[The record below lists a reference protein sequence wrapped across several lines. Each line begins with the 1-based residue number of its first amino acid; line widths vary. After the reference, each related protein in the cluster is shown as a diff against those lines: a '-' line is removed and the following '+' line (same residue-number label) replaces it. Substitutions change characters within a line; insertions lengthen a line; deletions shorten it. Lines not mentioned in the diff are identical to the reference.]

1 METNKQYII
10 MTRTQKIQQLKEELQ
25 ESDYIALKAFE
36 GRDVSEHT
44 GWQQRRQD
52 IRDSINAL
60 QAMSD
65 EEYYSKYPEVKEEVQ
80 ETPQIV
86 QD

>member
-1 METNKQYII
+1 MN
-10 MTRTQKIQQLKEELQ
+10 RLQKIQQLKEELQ
-25 ESDYIALKAFE
+25 STDYIALKAFE

-65 EEYYSKYPEVKEEVQ
+65 EEYYSKYPEEKDEVQ
-80 ETPQIV
+80 ETPQII
-86 QD
+86 QEND

>member
-1 METNKQYII
+1 MK
-10 MTRTQKIQQLKEELQ
+10 RLQKIQELKEELQ
-25 ESDYIALKAFE
+25 STDYIALKAYE

-52 IRDSINAL
+52 IRDNINAL

-65 EEYYSKYPEVKEEVQ
+65 EEYYAAFPEEKDVENALTEDST
-80 ETPQIV
+80 EL
-86 QD
+86 

>member
-1 METNKQYII
+1 
-10 MTRTQKIQQLKEELQ
+10 MTRTQKIQELKEELQ
-25 ESDYIALKAFE
+25 STDYIALKAFE

-52 IRDSINAL
+52 IRDSINEL

-65 EEYYSKYPEVKEEVQ
+65 DEYYEAFPEEKEVVD
-80 ETPQIV
+80 ETLPNSQG
-86 QD
+86 DTDKT

>member
-1 METNKQYII
+1 
-10 MTRTQKIQQLKEELQ
+10 MTRLQKIQQLKEELQ
-25 ESDYIALKAFE
+25 STDYIALKAFE
-36 GRDVSEHT
+36 GRDVSEY
-44 GWQQRRQD
+44 GDWKQRRQD

-65 EEYYSKYPEVKEEVQ
+65 EEYYEAFPEEKEKVQ
-80 ETPQIV
+80 ETPQII

>member
-1 METNKQYII
+1 

-25 ESDYIALKAFE
+25 SSDYIALKAFE
-36 GRDVSEHT
+36 GRDVSEH
-44 GWQQRRQD
+44 GDWQQRRQD

-65 EEYYSKYPEVKEEVQ
+65 SQYYEAFPEEKEEMQ
-80 ETPQIV
+80 ETTQIT
-86 QD
+86 QDND

>member
-1 METNKQYII
+1 
-10 MTRTQKIQQLKEELQ
+10 MTRLQKIQQLKEELQ
-25 ESDYIALKAFE
+25 STDYIALKAFE
-36 GRDVSEHT
+36 GRDVSEH
-44 GWQQRRQD
+44 GDWQQRRQD

-65 EEYYSKYPEVKEEVQ
+65 EEYYSKYPEEKEEVQ
-80 ETPQIV
+80 ETTQIV

>member
-1 METNKQYII
+1 
-10 MTRTQKIQQLKEELQ
+10 MTRLQKIQELKEELQ
-25 ESDYIALKAFE
+25 STDYIALKAFE
-36 GRDVSEHT
+36 GRDVSEH
-44 GWQQRRQD
+44 GDWQQRRQD

-65 EEYYSKYPEVKEEVQ
+65 EEYYEAYPEEKEQVQ
-80 ETPQIV
+80 EKPQIT

>member
-1 METNKQYII
+1 MN
-10 MTRTQKIQQLKEELQ
+10 RLQKIQQLKEELQ
-25 ESDYIALKAFE
+25 ASDYIALKAFE

-65 EEYYSKYPEVKEEVQ
+65 EEYYIAYPDEAEKGGEDARDRTDSER
-80 ETPQIV
+80 
-86 QD
+86 

>member
-1 METNKQYII
+1 
-10 MTRTQKIQQLKEELQ
+10 MTRLQKIQQLKEELQ
-25 ESDYIALKAFE
+25 STDYIALKAFE

-52 IRDSINAL
+52 IRDNINAL

-65 EEYYSKYPEVKEEVQ
+65 SQYYDAFPEEKEEVQ
-80 ETPQIV
+80 ETPQIT
-86 QD
+86 QN

>member
-1 METNKQYII
+1 
-10 MTRTQKIQQLKEELQ
+10 MTRLQKIQNLKEELQ
-25 ESDYIALKAFE
+25 SSDYIALKAFE
-36 GRDVSEHT
+36 GRDVSEH
-44 GWQQRRQD
+44 GNWQKRRQD

-65 EEYYSKYPEVKEEVQ
+65 EEYYSKYPEEKEVVQ
-80 ETPQIV
+80 ETPQII

>member
-1 METNKQYII
+1 MN
-10 MTRTQKIQQLKEELQ
+10 RLQKIQNLKEELQ
-25 ESDYIALKAFE
+25 SSDYIALKAFE

-60 QAMSD
+60 QAMTDSQYYEAFPD
-65 EEYYSKYPEVKEEVQ
+65 EKDVENALTEDSTEL
-80 ETPQIV
+80 
-86 QD
+86 

>member
-1 METNKQYII
+1 
-10 MTRTQKIQQLKEELQ
+10 MTRQQKIQQLKEELQ
-25 ESDYIALKAFE
+25 STDYIALKAFE
-36 GRDVSEHT
+36 GRDVSEH
-44 GWQQRRQD
+44 GDWQQRRQD

-65 EEYYSKYPEVKEEVQ
+65 EEYYSKYPEEKEEVQ

>member
-1 METNKQYII
+1 

-25 ESDYIALKAFE
+25 STDYIALKAFE

-65 EEYYSKYPEVKEEVQ
+65 SQYYEAFPEEKEEIPEKIDGEV
-80 ETPQIV
+80 
-86 QD
+86 DM

>member
-1 METNKQYII
+1 
-10 MTRTQKIQQLKEELQ
+10 MTRLQKIQQLKEELQ
-25 ESDYIALKAFE
+25 STDYIALKAYE

-52 IRDSINAL
+52 IRDSINEL

-65 EEYYSKYPEVKEEVQ
+65 DEYYIKYPEEKEVVQ
-80 ETPQIV
+80 EKPQIE

>member
-1 METNKQYII
+1 

-25 ESDYIALKAFE
+25 SSDYIALKAFE

-60 QAMSD
+60 QAMTDSQYYEAFP
-65 EEYYSKYPEVKEEVQ
+65 EEKDVVQ
-80 ETPQIV
+80 EAPQII

>member
-1 METNKQYII
+1 MN
-10 MTRTQKIQQLKEELQ
+10 RLQKIQNLKEELQ
-25 ESDYIALKAFE
+25 SSDYIALKAFE

-60 QAMSD
+60 QAMTDSQYYEAFP
-65 EEYYSKYPEVKEEVQ
+65 EEKEV
-80 ETPQIV
+80 V
-86 QD
+86 QDNNEEID

>member
-1 METNKQYII
+1 
-10 MTRTQKIQQLKEELQ
+10 MTRTQKIQELKEELQ
-25 ESDYIALKAFE
+25 STDYIALKAFE

-65 EEYYSKYPEVKEEVQ
+65 EEYYEAFPEEKDEVQ
-80 ETPQIV
+80 EIPQIT